1 MSDRKP
7 LVLPEN
13 NSALNQAALEWL
25 KQEKADLAPAYLH
38 VLSLAL
44 WGLENGVEGEWPRR
58 DRPALELQ
66 VGYLLGWKAVDALE
80 WLVSNPDGPD
90 HEEQQTDLLLAVE
103 AQSAQRAAS
112 LVLGIIYSRMQSV
125 LPALQPA
132 AS

>member
-66 VGYLLGWKAVDALE
+66 VGDLLGWKAVGALE
-80 WLVSNPDGPD
+80 WLVSNPARPGHAD
-90 HEEQQTDLLLAVE
+90 QATDPLLAAE
-103 AQSAQRAAS
+103 WQSAQKAATF
-112 LVLGIIYSRMQSV
+112 
-125 LPALQPA
+125 
-132 AS
+132 